1 VLKDKVGFITGAGRG
16 IGFEIAKELAEEGAD
31 LAICD
36 IDEKTIVDSAKS
48 LSESTG
54 RNILGLVVDVASE
67 ISVEQGVKKIID
79 RFRKIDILVNNA
91 GITRDALI
99 LRMKDE
105 DWDAVLNVNLKGAF
119 HCIREV
125 SRFMLKQ
132 RSGKIVN
139 IASIIGLM
147 GNPGQANYSAS
158 KAGLIGLTKTA
169 AKELAG
175 RGIQVN
181 AVAPGFIETAMT
193 AKLQPDVRDKM
204 LSVIPAGRFG
214 RPEDVASVVLF
225 LSSPAS
231 DYITGEVIRIDGGMA
246 M

>member
-1 VLKDKVGFITGAGRG
+1 MLNNKIAFITGAGRG
-16 IGFEIAKELAEEGAD
+16 IGFEIAKTLGKQGAS
-31 LAICD
+31 LVLCD
-36 IDEKTIVDSAKS
+36 IDEKIITDSAKS
-48 LSESTG
+48 LSDLTG
-54 RNILGLVVDVASE
+54 KNVLGLVIDVTDQE
-67 ISVEQGVKKIID
+67 SVEEGVNKIID
-79 RFRKIDILVNNA
+79 KFQKIDILVNNA

-119 HCIREV
+119 HCIRSV
-125 SRFMLKQ
+125 SRYMLKQ
-132 RSGKIVN
+132 RSGKIINV
-139 IASIIGLM
+139 ASIIGLM

-169 AKELAG
+169 AKEFAS

-181 AVAPGFIETAMT
+181 AVAPGFIETVMT
-193 AKLQPDVRDKM
+193 SKLTEDIRNKI

-214 RPEDVASVVLF
+214 KAEDIAEVVLF
-225 LSSPAS
+225 LSGSGS
-231 DYITGEVIRIDGGMA
+231 DYLTGEIIRIDGGMA